1 MIFVTVGTQEPFDRL
16 IKAIDIIAKDLE
28 ETFIVQAPFDKYKPK
43 NFNLISNVTPNEF
56 EKYFEQAKLVI
67 AHAGM
72 GTIITAM
79 TMQKPIILFPRI
91 ASLGEH
97 RNDHQLDTAKKMRDK
112 GIATVADNIED
123 IRLYI
128 ENPEK
133 LVPMRI
139 ASSPSKELTDA
150 IINFIG

>member
-1 MIFVTVGTQEPFDRL
+1 
-16 IKAIDIIAKDLE
+16 
-28 ETFIVQAPFDKYKPK
+28 
-43 NFNLISNVTPNEF
+43 
-56 EKYFEQAKLVI
+56 
-67 AHAGM
+67 
-72 GTIITAM
+72 
-79 TMQKPIILFPRI
+79 
-91 ASLGEH
+91 
-97 RNDHQLDTAKKMRDK
+97 MRDK

-139 ASSPSKELTDA
+139 AASPSKELTDA